1 MKKKYIYISVMM
13 VIIVLIFLT
22 ILYIQKYYSQVYFGC
37 TDKGCGSG
45 VTLII
50 DNPIYLEGNYKHEI
64 EINNEKYTLYRRD
77 YTIALIY
84 AFENQTLIYLNNY
97 LIEQLEETNQLKS
110 LNINFFEFSNEGEIL
125 NKYSVQNYELIVE
138 KYYPNGERCE
148 PLCYK
153 AEPIY
158 LELE

>member
-1 MKKKYIYISVMM
+1 MKKKYVYASI
-13 VIIVLIFLT
+13 IIVFIILISLFFLFFQYSK
-22 ILYIQKYYSQVYFGC
+22 IYYRHC
-37 TDKGCGSG
+37 TLMGCGSG